1 MINKKGYFEG
11 RETKR
16 LFYQYWLPEE
26 NVKAYLLII
35 HDLATHSDR
44 MNKIAEYFTEKGYAI
59 YSFDLRGHWRNKH
72 DFPGNID
79 SMDHVQKDILLFMD
93 LVKKTSGE
101 KKVFLMGHSFGALI
115 ALIFAVNHP
124 ALHGVL
130 VSSPLLRFAVNLS
143 FSKKWGK
150 KIAGPISKISPT
162 KTVDMM
168 IEQNLLTSD
177 LKILRKHIS
186 DDKKLE
192 KISLRSAA
200 EMERAMKWAMEN
212 ASNLLCPTMV
222 MQSGKDKIVEIG
234 TNKEFFEKIKSKDK
248 TYREYDGFLH
258 ELWNEK
264 GRAQVF
270 RDMYIWLEKH
280 IKKIKKK

>member
-16 LFYQYWLPEE
+16 LFYQYWLPDSS
-26 NVKAYLLII
+26 NIKAYII
-35 HDLATHSDR
+35 ALHGWGTHSDR
-44 MNKIAEYFTEKGYAI
+44 MEVPAEFLTENGYAV
-59 YSFDLRGHWRNKH
+59 YAFDIRGHWRNADNNLGH
-72 DFPGNID
+72 ID
-79 SMDHVQKDILLFMD
+79 SMDHVQKDIILFMD
-93 LVKKTSGE
+93 LVKKTSGD
-101 KKVFLMGHSFGALI
+101 KKIFLMGHSFGALI
-115 ALIFAVNHP
+115 ALIFAANHP
-124 ALHGVL
+124 ALPGVL
-130 VSSPLLRFAVNLS
+130 VSSPLLRLAVNLS
-143 FSKKWGK
+143 FSKKLGK

-162 KTVDMM
+162 KTVDMV

-177 LKILRKHIS
+177 IKILRKHIS
-186 DDKKLE
+186 DDKKLD

-212 ASNLLCPTMV
+212 ASKLLCPILV
-222 MQSGKDKIVEIG
+222 MQAGKDKMVEKG
-234 TNKEFFEKIKSKDK
+234 TTKEFFEKIKSKDK

-280 IKKIKKK
+280 IKKK

>member
-1 MINKKGYFEG
+1 MINEKAYFDG
-11 RETKR
+11 RERKR
-16 LFYQYWLPEE
+16 LFYQYWLPDSK
-26 NVKAYLLII
+26 NIKAYLITL
-35 HDLATHSDR
+35 HGWGTHSDR
-44 MNKIAEYFTEKGYAI
+44 MKVPAEFLTEKGYAV
-59 YSFDLRGHWRNKH
+59 YTFDLRGHWRNAG
-72 DFPGNID
+72 DVPGHID
-79 SMDHVQKDILLFMD
+79 SMDHLQKDIILFMD
-93 LVKKTSGE
+93 LVKE
-101 KKVFLMGHSFGALI
+101 KANEKRIFLMGHSFGALI
-115 ALIFAVNHP
+115 ALIFAANHP

-130 VSSPLLRFAVNLS
+130 VSSPLLRLAVNLS

-162 KTVDMM
+162 KTIDMV

-177 LKILRKHIS
+177 IKILRKHIS
-186 DDKKLE
+186 DDKKLD

-212 ASNLLCPTMV
+212 ASKLLCPILV
-222 MQSGKDKIVEIG
+222 MQAGKDKMVEKG
-234 TNKEFFEKIKSKDK
+234 TTKKFFEKIKNKDK

-280 IKKIKKK
+280 IKKK